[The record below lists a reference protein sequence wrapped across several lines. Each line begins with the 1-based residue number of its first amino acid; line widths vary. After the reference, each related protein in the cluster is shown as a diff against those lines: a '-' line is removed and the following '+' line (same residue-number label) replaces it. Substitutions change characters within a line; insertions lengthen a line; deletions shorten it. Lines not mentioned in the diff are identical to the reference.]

1 MQVSQTKT
9 DLAFVDNKQEAK
21 ARRVREESKRK
32 KLKEEHAVAVAE
44 KAVLMLD
51 CVGVSGQYHLP
62 ARLASREGADQHEE
76 GGFWEVKVGEEAGD
90 DMEFVAWAEEDA
102 GLAGM
107 SLQGLT
113 VGGLGAVLKCACGGG
128 ADGDDAIPRL

>member
-1 MQVSQTKT
+1 M
-9 DLAFVDNKQEAK
+9 
-21 ARRVREESKRK
+21 REESKR

-44 KAVLMLD
+44 KTVLMLD
-51 CVGVSGQYHLP
+51 CVGVGGQYHLP

-76 GGFWEVKVGEEAGD
+76 GGFWEVKVGEEAAD
-90 DMEFVAWAEEDA
+90 DLEFVAWAEEDA

-113 VGGLGAVLKCACGGG
+113 VGDLGAVLKRAGSGS
-128 ADGDDAIPRL
+128 ADDDDAISCL